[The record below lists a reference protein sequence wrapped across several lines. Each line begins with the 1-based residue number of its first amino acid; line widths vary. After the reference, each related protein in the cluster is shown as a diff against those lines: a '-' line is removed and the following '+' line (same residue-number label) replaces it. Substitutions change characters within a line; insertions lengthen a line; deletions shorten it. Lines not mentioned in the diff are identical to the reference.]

1 MVSKSSSSLPIG
13 VYFLRSWAA
22 GGICSSE
29 ARMDGKTI
37 VITGCNT
44 GIGFETAKDLS
55 KRGARVVMACRNTE
69 AANKAADT
77 IK

>member
-1 MVSKSSSSLPIG
+1 
-13 VYFLRSWAA
+13 
-22 GGICSSE
+22 
-29 ARMDGKTI
+29 MDGKTV

-69 AANKAADT
+69 AANKAADA

>member
-1 MVSKSSSSLPIG
+1 M
-13 VYFLRSWAA
+13 RSWAA
-22 GGICSSE
+22 GGICTSE

>member
-1 MVSKSSSSLPIG
+1 
-13 VYFLRSWAA
+13 
-22 GGICSSE
+22 
-29 ARMDGKTI
+29 MDGKTV

-55 KRGARVVMACRNTE
+55 KRGARVVMACRNME
-69 AANKAADT
+69 AANKAADA

>member
-1 MVSKSSSSLPIG
+1 M
-13 VYFLRSWAA
+13 RSWAA
-22 GGICSSE
+22 GGICTSE
-29 ARMDGKTI
+29 VRMDGKTI

>member
-1 MVSKSSSSLPIG
+1 V
-13 VYFLRSWAA
+13 
-22 GGICSSE
+22 
-29 ARMDGKTI
+29 

-55 KRGARVVMACRNTE
+55 RRGARVIMACRNTD
-69 AANKAADT
+69 AANKAADE